1 MKRSTSLDHQGVGHA
16 VGQVMEGAQLMRHGV
31 AHAQE
36 GVGEG
41 HTGHGGGVGHLLAG
55 LGIVGAV
62 VIGTG
67 QVLKDDLQGLERQT
81 VGVIGSHHAGI
92 GLQRVGHGVD
102 TAGGGQAAGRG
113 HMEVRVDD
121 GHLGQQLV
129 VGQRDT

>member
-1 MKRSTSLDHQGVGHA
+1 
-16 VGQVMEGAQLMRHGV
+16 MEGAQLMRHGV
-31 AHAQE
+31 AHTQE

-62 VIGTG
+62 VIGAG

-92 GLQRVGHGVD
+92 GFQRVGNGVD
-102 TAGGGQAAGRG
+102 TARRRSDRVGAVIMQ
-113 HMEVRVDD
+113 VRVDD

-129 VGQRDT
+129 VGQGILDARASRR